1 MTIRASTRLAHT
13 ALMLATVSLGCLAA
27 SDAAAQESAQPP
39 EAGIADIVVTA
50 NKRSESMQK
59 VPIAITA
66 VTSDRLA
73 QVGITSTKD
82 LAQVVQGLVI
92 QTSLSGTKAHLRG
105 VGTTALSVGTD
116 NSVAPSVDG
125 VYILSL
131 NGARAQ
137 FNRIAKITDPK
148 KSEKEK
154 GMGREE

>member
-1 MTIRASTRLAHT
+1 MTIRASTRLSHT
-13 ALMLATVSLGCLAA
+13 ALMLATWSLGCLAA

-82 LAQVVQGLVI
+82 LAQVVPGLVI
-92 QTSLSGTKAHLRG
+92 QTSLSGTQAHLRG
-105 VGTTALSVGTD
+105 VGTTALSAGPETP
-116 NSVAPSVDG
+116 AATYADG
-125 VYILSL
+125 VSILSL
-131 NGARAQ
+131 NGELAQ
-137 FNRIAKITDPK
+137 LNNIDHNTTL
-148 KSEKEK
+148 K
-154 GMGREE
+154 GPQGHP

>member
-59 VPIAITA
+59 VPIAIPA
-66 VTSDRLA
+66 VTSDLLA

-82 LAQVVQGLVI
+82 LAQVDPGFVS
-92 QTSLSGTKAHLRG
+92 QTNMAGTQEDGKG
-105 VGTTALSVGTD
+105 SV
-116 NSVAPSVDG
+116 
-125 VYILSL
+125 
-131 NGARAQ
+131 R
-137 FNRIAKITDPK
+137 
-148 KSEKEK
+148 
-154 GMGREE
+154 

>member
-1 MTIRASTRLAHT
+1 MTIRASTRLSHP

-66 VTSDRLA
+66 VTSDRLS

-82 LAQVVQGLVI
+82 LAQVVPRLVI
-92 QTSLSGTKAHLRG
+92 QSSLTGTQAQLLCF
-105 VGTTALSVGTD
+105 GTTAPSAATET
-116 NSVAPSVDG
+116 SAAPYVTCD
-125 VYILSL
+125 IR
-131 NGARAQ
+131 RAS
-137 FNRIAKITDPK
+137 R
-148 KSEKEK
+148 
-154 GMGREE
+154 RERRCRYV

>member
-1 MTIRASTRLAHT
+1 MRGRMTIRASTRLAHT

-73 QVGITSTKD
+73 QVDRKE
-82 LAQVVQGLVI
+82 
-92 QTSLSGTKAHLRG
+92 QTSELQ
-105 VGTTALSVGTD
+105 
-116 NSVAPSVDG
+116 
-125 VYILSL
+125 SL
-131 NGARAQ
+131 M
-137 FNRIAKITDPK
+137 RISYA
-148 KSEKEK
+148 
-154 GMGREE
+154 GFCLQ